1 MLNRILVIATM
12 ALAALV
18 GGCGSDETS
27 QDDRSPFVGSWT
39 QTQPSGATFLWVIE
53 EADDG
58 YTAWVYT
65 DQAEWCG
72 DQPYWSE
79 HQPELVDD
87 VTMEFTGVT
96 NQCFGEEPFSNSFY
110 TGRLVFDPDTDTMRD
125 DADPEDWVYRRD
137 TSMEPED
144 LYPGIDN

>member
-1 MLNRILVIATM
+1 MMNRIVAVALVAV
-12 ALAALV
+12 AGFV
-18 GGCGSDETS
+18 GGCGSDEAS
-27 QDDRSPFVGSWT
+27 QVEPSPFVGSWT

-58 YTAWVYT
+58 YAAWVYT

-110 TGRLVFDPDTDTMRD
+110 TGRLVFDPDSDTMRD

-137 TSMEPED
+137 TTLEPED